1 MRFQGVHRVW
11 PKSGWLLSYGLK
23 GVSAAMVARLAR
35 FLMAC
40 NGGNEFAR
48 ASVSPW
54 SRQIQRTKNDE
65 QYQKYQLLI
74 ILQEKARLRHGT
86 SAIVAT

>member
-40 NGGNEFAR
+40 NGGKYHLCIICFKSR
-48 ASVSPW
+48 KVVSIKNTDINNINIHM
-54 SRQIQRTKNDE
+54 QIKNDVFE
-65 QYQKYQLLI
+65 
-74 ILQEKARLRHGT
+74 
-86 SAIVAT
+86 VP